1 MSSIFRNHRVISGL
15 LLITSIFIISC
26 TETASTESD
35 SAPQPE
41 PTAKDIVI
49 SELIDPCQ
57 CVDAML
63 MTVNEINDLKLNNDT
78 IVKDL
83 EALIEIQESIEEHCI
98 ETLRFSKMKC
108 SACENFKKLE
118 AAFDSIKPIM
128 KF

>member
-26 TETASTESD
+26 TETASTESG

-49 SELIDPCQ
+49 SELTDPCQ

-63 MTVNEINDLKLNNDT
+63 MTMTELIS
-78 IVKDL
+78 IDL
-83 EALIEIQESIEEHCI
+83 ESDTVGADFQSLLKIQNKIEYQCI
-98 ETLRFSKMKC
+98 DSMQVSKLDCSKC
-108 SACENFKKLE
+108 DNFDKLE
-118 AAFDSIKPIM
+118 DAFQFFNRK
-128 KF
+128 